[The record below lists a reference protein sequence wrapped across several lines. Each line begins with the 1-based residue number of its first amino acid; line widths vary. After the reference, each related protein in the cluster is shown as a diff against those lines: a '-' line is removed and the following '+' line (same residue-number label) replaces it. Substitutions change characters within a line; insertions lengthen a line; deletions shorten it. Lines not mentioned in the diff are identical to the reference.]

1 MLLRLLRKTSRAFGK
16 AKPQMNF
23 NSFNEAADAV
33 KRFIHAGEG
42 DFNEHACA
50 LFRLQSERV
59 PPFRKLCEAKGII
72 SNEITNWQDIPAL
85 TTSAYGEFDIT
96 SLCPNDRI
104 TVFHSSGTTS
114 TDTSKHWHN
123 SESLIVYEASLQ
135 SNFQTHMIP
144 EGTWSGECLSLTP
157 SNVDAPD
164 SSLAHMATNV
174 TPPNMD
180 FAGINSHD
188 GWRVD
193 AVIANSICA
202 RAVDQQR
209 PIIIIGP
216 AFSFVHWLDELTEN
230 FYLPEG
236 SRVMETGGYKGRSRE
251 MPKTQLHGMI
261 TKKLGICTDWIVC
274 EYGMCELGSQA
285 YDTVAGSGFDRC
297 FRFPSWAR
305 AQIIN
310 ADTGDL
316 IEDDEAGLLRIF
328 DLSNVRSVI
337 GVQTQDLAI
346 RRGDGFEL
354 LGRSTRANPRGCSL
368 TVNEVA

>member
-1 MLLRLLRKTSRAFGK
+1 MFLRLLRKTNRAFGK

-50 LFRLQSERV
+50 LFALQFKQVS
-59 PPFRKLCEAKGII
+59 PFRKLCEAKGII

-85 TTSAYGEFDIT
+85 TTSSYGEFDIT
-96 SLCPNDRI
+96 SLCPNDRLA
-104 TVFHSSGTTS
+104 VFHSSGTTGAN
-114 TDTSKHWHN
+114 TSKHWHN
-123 SESLIVYEASLQ
+123 SESLSVYEASLQ
-135 SNFQTHMIP
+135 SNFKTHMIP
-144 EGTWSGECLSLTP
+144 EVTWSGDCLSLTP
-157 SNVDAPD
+157 SNVEAPH

-174 TPPNMD
+174 TPRNMN

-193 AVIANSICA
+193 AVIANSVCA
-202 RAVDQQR
+202 RAIEQQWS
-209 PIIIIGP
+209 IIIIGP
-216 AFSFVHWLDELTEN
+216 AFSFVHWLDELTEK
-230 FYLPEG
+230 FHLPEG

-251 MPKTQLHGMI
+251 IPKTELHGMI
-261 TKKLGICTDWIVC
+261 SKKLGISTDWIVC

-297 FRFPSWAR
+297 FHFPNWAR

-310 ADTGDL
+310 ADTGVEVNDG
-316 IEDDEAGLLRIF
+316 EAGLLRIF

-346 RRGDGFEL
+346 RRGNGFEL
-354 LGRSTRANPRGCSL
+354 IGRSTRANPRGCSL
-368 TVNEVA
+368 ALNEV